1 MARMEHLE
9 KLNIIDN
16 YYFDYLK
23 AKSLIVSDYNK
34 INLPFIFLVNI
45 KKGLIN
51 EVKLTDNLII
61 NKFIW

>member
-1 MARMEHLE
+1 MAKIEYFE
-9 KLNIIDN
+9 KLNKIDN
-16 YYFDYLK
+16 YFFDYLK
-23 AKSLIVSDYNK
+23 AKSVIVSDYNK
-34 INLPFIFLVNI
+34 INFPFIFLVNI